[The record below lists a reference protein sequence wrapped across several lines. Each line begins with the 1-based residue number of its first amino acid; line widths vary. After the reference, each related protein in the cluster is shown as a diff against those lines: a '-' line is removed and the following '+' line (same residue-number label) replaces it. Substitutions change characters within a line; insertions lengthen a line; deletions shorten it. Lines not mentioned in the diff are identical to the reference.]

1 MQRLPL
7 LPAVL
12 NGGPQP
18 AEHEIYIKPPSLI
31 HQERPSG
38 GHSHG

>member
-1 MQRLPL
+1 MQRIPL
-7 LPAVL
+7 VPAVL

-18 AEHEIYIKPPSLI
+18 AEHEILIKSPSLR

-38 GHSHG
+38 GQLDG